1 MRCITLDMD
10 GVVPNPALQFYL
22 FIYFKTGTV
31 DADEPLRVNAPDHSQ
46 RLISIR
52 RLLASWWQTKI
63 YKESQNTDTNN
74 IYCTNFDTDIANK
87 KLTWQDANIAS
98 GC

>member
-1 MRCITLDMD
+1 MD

-52 RLLASWWQTKI
+52 RLLASW
-63 YKESQNTDTNN
+63 
-74 IYCTNFDTDIANK
+74 
-87 KLTWQDANIAS
+87 
-98 GC
+98 